1 VPTSIRAHAPGR
13 VNLIGEH
20 TDYVGGLAL
29 PMAIDLGTTIVGER
43 TTDRIRLQS
52 EGFPGVVEL
61 PLVVEDPTSVEPP
74 WGRYVAGVIS
84 VLKPHM
90 GIDGTISTTIPV
102 GTGLSSS
109 AALEVAV
116 ALAVGASGTPL
127 ELAVACQRAEQLAS
141 GVPCG
146 LMDQL
151 TSAGGIAGHAI
162 LIDFRSLQIE
172 PVPVPDGVE
181 IVVIHSGQQRELATS
196 AYSIRRAQLEAAER
210 VVGPLRDAAGPDL
223 TAIDDPVVRAR
234 ARHVVTE
241 NVRVHDFAEAFRSGD
256 VVSAGRIMTAAH
268 TSFRD
273 DFEASTSI
281 VDALVDRLLAIPGV
295 HGARLTGGGFGG
307 CVVALAEPG
316 ALAEGWVVQASAGAR
331 VETR

>member
-1 VPTSIRAHAPGR
+1 MTTWVRSHAPGR

-20 TDYVGGLAL
+20 TDYVDGLAL

-43 TTDRIRLQS
+43 TTDRVTLRS
-52 EGFPGVVEL
+52 DGFPGVVEL
-61 PLVVEDPTSVEPP
+61 PLVIDDPTLVEPH
-74 WGRYVAGVIS
+74 WGRYVAGVVS
-84 VLKPHM
+84 VLRPSV
-90 GIDGTISTTIPV
+90 GIDGTVSSTIPV

-109 AALEVAV
+109 AALELAV
-116 ALAVGASGTPL
+116 ALAVGATGTPL
-127 ELAVACQRAEQLAS
+127 ELAIACQQAEQTAS

-151 TSAGGIAGHAI
+151 TSASGIAGHAL

-172 PVPVPDGVE
+172 PVPVPEDVE
-181 IVVIHSGQQRELATS
+181 IVVIHSGQARELANS
-196 AYSIRRAQLEAAER
+196 AYAHRRAQLEAAQL
-210 VVGPLRDAAGPDL
+210 VIGPLRDATEHDL
-223 TAIDDPVVRAR
+223 SAIVDPIARAR

-241 NVRVHDFAEAFRSGD
+241 NARVLEFADAFRAGD
-256 VVSAGRIMTAAH
+256 AVSAGRFMTLAH

-273 DFEASTSI
+273 DFEASTPL
-281 VDALVDRLLAIPGV
+281 VDALVERLLATPGV

-316 ALAEGWVVQASAGAR
+316 TLAEGWVVHASAGAS